1 MLLLIMSVKSFCQDT
16 TEVKNTTLDK
26 IIKDLNKCDSLR
38 VAYERKSLVLDSL
51 VYNNVS
57 IFNKLELSNER
68 EKELQKNIDILK
80 KRQLEIKPKKS
91 PVLWIAGG
99 LIFGIVVGTQL

>member
-1 MLLLIMSVKSFCQDT
+1 MMSVKSFCQDT

-68 EKELQKNIDILK
+68 EKRTTKEY
-80 KRQLEIKPKKS
+80 
-91 PVLWIAGG
+91 
-99 LIFGIVVGTQL
+99 

>member
-1 MLLLIMSVKSFCQDT
+1 MSEK
-16 TEVKNTTLDK
+16 
-26 IIKDLNKCDSLR
+26 
-38 VAYERKSLVLDSL
+38 
-51 VYNNVS
+51 
-57 IFNKLELSNER
+57 
-68 EKELQKNIDILK
+68 KELQKNIDILK